1 MTSEK
6 EALLNFIGGVYG
18 QMKEIDNH
26 IAATGSGAKFAN
38 RSAELKNVFEQ
49 VAASTVVQQ
58 PAPPFIQSNTGV
70 SVIAAP
76 QQIAEIRYDVPAQP
90 AQQPPPASEQQ
101 TNQLEFSFKE
111 DANSILKDIY
121 NVLFDIKKI
130 LIAQQNNQ
138 SNQNDKAVKKTKKYA
153 DCCLCGSRPAYSKD
167 KDMYIMQCTGCN
179 AKEVASSEQI
189 VKTSWNNNNKR
200 L

>member
-26 IAATGSGAKFAN
+26 IAATGSGAKFAG

-49 VAASTVVQQ
+49 VAASAVVQQ
-58 PAPPFIQSNTGV
+58 PAPQFIQPSLGAEVLTTSQQPV
-70 SVIAAP
+70 ELKYTAP
-76 QQIAEIRYDVPAQP
+76 QQIV
-90 AQQPPPASEQQ
+90 QQQSSAD
-101 TNQLEFSFKE
+101 QLEFIFKE

-121 NVLFDIKKI
+121 NILFDIKKI
-130 LIAQQNNQ
+130 LSSHQNNQ
-138 SNQNDKAVKKTKKYA
+138 NEKYAKKSKKYA
-153 DCCLCGSRPAYSKD
+153 DCCLCGSKPTYSKD
-167 KDMYIMQCTGCN
+167 KETHIMQCTGCG
-179 AKEVASSEQI
+179 AKEIATTEQT

>member
-26 IAATGSGAKFAN
+26 IAATGSGAKFAG

-49 VAASTVVQQ
+49 VAASSVVQQ
-58 PAPPFIQSNTGV
+58 PAPSYVP
-70 SVIAAP
+70 AAP
-76 QQIAEIRYDVPAQP
+76 PTSQPLPQQHSELMHVVPPQFTPLKAD
-90 AQQPPPASEQQ
+90 
-101 TNQLEFSFKE
+101 QLEFSFKE
-111 DANSILKDIY
+111 DANSILRDIY
-121 NVLFDIKKI
+121 NILFDIKKI
-130 LIAQQNNQ
+130 LQNK
-138 SNQNDKAVKKTKKYA
+138 QNDKPAKKSKKYA
-153 DCCLCGSRPAYSKD
+153 DCCLCGSKPAYSKD
-167 KDMYIMQCTGCN
+167 RETHIMQCTGCG
-179 AKEVASSEQI
+179 AKEVATSEQN

>member
-26 IAATGSGAKFAN
+26 IAATGSGAKFAG

-49 VAASTVVQQ
+49 VAASAVVQQ
-58 PAPPFIQSNTGV
+58 PAPLFIQPSLGTEV
-70 SVIAAP
+70 ATTS
-76 QQIAEIRYDVPAQP
+76 
-90 AQQPPPASEQQ
+90 QQPVELKYTAPPQIVQQ
-101 TNQLEFSFKE
+101 QSSADQLEFTFKE

-121 NVLFDIKKI
+121 NILFDIKKI
-130 LIAQQNNQ
+130 LSCNQNNQ
-138 SNQNDKAVKKTKKYA
+138 NNQNEKSAKKSKKYA
-153 DCCLCGSRPAYSKD
+153 DCCLCGSKPAYSKD
-167 KDMYIMQCTGCN
+167 KETHIMQCTRCG
-179 AKEVASSEQI
+179 AKEIATTEQT

>member
-26 IAATGSGAKFAN
+26 IAATGSGAKFAG

-49 VAASTVVQQ
+49 VAASAVVQQ
-58 PAPPFIQSNTGV
+58 PAPAFIQPALTMDASPV
-70 SVIAAP
+70 P
-76 QQIAEIRYDVPAQP
+76 QQISEIRYVAPPQQSQP
-90 AQQPPPASEQQ
+90 APEQS
-101 TNQLEFSFKE
+101 NQLEFSFKE

-121 NVLFDIKKI
+121 NVLFDIKK
-130 LIAQQNNQ
+130 LLTSLQNNQ
-138 SNQNDKAVKKTKKYA
+138 ANSSNQNDKPVKKAKKYA
-153 DCCLCGSRPAYSKD
+153 DCCLCGSKPIYTRD
-167 KDMYIMQCTGCN
+167 KETHIMQCTGCS
-179 AKEVASSEQI
+179 AKETGASEQS
-189 VKTSWNNNNKR
+189 VKTSWNNNNKS

>member
-26 IAATGSGAKFAN
+26 IAATGSGAKFAG

-58 PAPPFIQSNTGV
+58 PASLHIESAPANAVVETVPQPLVATKHVAPVQMTPP
-70 SVIAAP
+70 
-76 QQIAEIRYDVPAQP
+76 QP
-90 AQQPPPASEQQ
+90 VAD
-101 TNQLEFSFKE
+101 QLEFSFKE

-121 NVLFDIKKI
+121 NILFDIKKF
-130 LIAQQNNQ
+130 LISHQ
-138 SNQNDKAVKKTKKYA
+138 STKNEKTVKKTKKYA
-153 DCCLCGSRPAYSKD
+153 DCCLCGSKPTFIKD
-167 KDMYIMQCTGCN
+167 RETCIMQCTGCG
-179 AKEVASSEQI
+179 AREVAATEQN
-189 VKTSWNNNNKR
+189 VKTAWNNNNKS